1 MSDKTAKN
9 TFDKDSVVKSKKYKG
24 YAPELGVLL
33 KEGTSYT
40 LDDVNKI
47 LQNFLKRK
55 DDGK

>member
-1 MSDKTAKN
+1 MNNESKKN
-9 TFDKDSVVKSKKYKG
+9 SFDKDSLIRSKKYKG

-55 DDGK
+55 DDRK

>member
-24 YAPELGVLL
+24 YAPEL